1 MENLSRYP
9 NRIGNRVVVVQ
20 GSLALLAFSLMLA
33 VAARGI
39 QSLPNVQAQQ
49 AASDSAGHVG
59 VSAQTEAGAKTVQ
72 ADVFTGTIVK
82 DGTVLVFRD
91 QSGKVYR
98 LKTQESAN
106 RYEGKSVKVTGKL
119 EEETGLLLVDKI
131 ERVKQ

>member
-1 MENLSRYP
+1 MENQSRYP
-9 NRIGNRVVVVQ
+9 NRIGNRLVLVQ
-20 GSLALLAFSLMLA
+20 GSLALLAFSLMLG
-33 VAARGI
+33 VAARGV

-49 AASDSAGHVG
+49 AASDSAGRIT
-59 VSAQTEAGAKTVQ
+59 VSAHTETGAKVAQ
-72 ADVFTGTIVK
+72 VEVFTGTIVK

-98 LKTQESAN
+98 LKTQEAAN

-131 ERVKQ
+131 ERVEK